1 MQQQSFK
8 RFMEEIQFKPAQKK
22 YFPFGKRQLQHNH
35 ALSVST
41 LGELL
46 YAYLLN
52 IISTNATLKGSQKV
66 K

>member
-1 MQQQSFK
+1 
-8 RFMEEIQFKPAQKK
+8 MEEIQFKPAQKK
-22 YFPFGKRQLQHNH
+22 YFSFQKLQLQDNH

-52 IISTNATLKGSQKV
+52 IISTNAILTGSLKV

>member
-1 MQQQSFK
+1 
-8 RFMEEIQFKPAQKK
+8 MEEIQFKPAQKK
-22 YFPFGKRQLQHNH
+22 YFPFGKRQIQDND

-52 IISTNATLKGSQKV
+52 IISTNASLTGSLKV
-66 K
+66 R

>member
-8 RFMEEIQFKPAQKK
+8 RFMAEIQLEPAQKK
-22 YFPFGKRQLQHNH
+22 YFPFGKLQLQDNH
-35 ALSVST
+35 ALSFRT

-46 YAYLLN
+46 YAYLLK
-52 IISTNATLKGSQKV
+52 IISTNATLTGNLKV